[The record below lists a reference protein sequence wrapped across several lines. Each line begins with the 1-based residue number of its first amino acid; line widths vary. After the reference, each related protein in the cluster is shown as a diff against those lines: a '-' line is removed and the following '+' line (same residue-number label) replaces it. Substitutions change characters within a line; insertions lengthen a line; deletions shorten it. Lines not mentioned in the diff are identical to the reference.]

1 MHSEIVDANYD
12 EELNKQIASVTL
24 DEINENILASTIT
37 FESPSD
43 ISVDISE
50 PDVLFFYIER
60 ADLILDSGTK
70 EPLVN

>member
-1 MHSEIVDANYD
+1 MHFEIVDANDD
-12 EELNKQIASVTL
+12 EALNKQIASVTL

-50 PDVLFFYIER
+50 PDVLFFYFER
-60 ADLILDSGTK
+60 ADLILDSETK